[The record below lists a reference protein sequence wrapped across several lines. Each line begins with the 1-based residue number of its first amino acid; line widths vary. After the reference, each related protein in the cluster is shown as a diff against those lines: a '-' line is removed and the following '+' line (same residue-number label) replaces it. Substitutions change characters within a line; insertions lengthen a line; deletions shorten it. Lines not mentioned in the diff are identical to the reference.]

1 MAVRHRPQPAAPV
14 PQAQPDR
21 DGGAGPAR
29 PAGRLA
35 RARTTTTRVDERV
48 AAAPAAPGLR
58 DAVGALPDDQ
68 RAALEL
74 RVVQQ
79 LPYEEVAGRL
89 DCSIN
94 AARLRVSRALRA
106 LTAELK
112 GAGRETPAPAELI
125 ALGDQLEAAA
135 QRALGRRRA
144 RRQVV
149 LNAAASLIVAVPLT
163 LSVAGSSLVG
173 SAAPVTTPTPTPQ
186 RDRHH
191 RRHRRPSGRVT
202 TDDFPPREI
211 ARMRAAPTPEMLLL
225 PTTVP
230 RPALR

>member
-1 MAVRHRPQPAAPV
+1 VRRP
-14 PQAQPDR
+14 
-21 DGGAGPAR
+21 
-29 PAGRLA
+29 
-35 RARTTTTRVDERV
+35 
-48 AAAPAAPGLR
+48 
-58 DAVGALPDDQ
+58 LP
-68 RAALEL
+68 
-74 RVVQQ
+74 
-79 LPYEEVAGRL
+79 P
-89 DCSIN
+89 
-94 AARLRVSRALRA
+94 
-106 LTAELK
+106 
-112 GAGRETPAPAELI
+112 ELI

-173 SAAPVTTPTPTPQ
+173 AAAPVTTPTPTPQ
-186 RDRHH
+186 AIAEIGAAAG
-191 RRHRRPSGRVT
+191 PSGRVT

-211 ARMRAAPTPEMLLL
+211 ARMRAAPNSEMLLL